1 MQPSN
6 GTATLT
12 RSEHKVSYVIRRYAV
27 MQKILKIY
35 ADTAPQLSAYLPG
48 EGMPNSEWTVLPL
61 PEKPYLAFEQANAH
75 EAFLLEC
82 LHHIPPAF
90 WQGKSREETVL
101 TYLSAVDDAMGLLAE
116 NIASRIT
123 REVKE
128 T

>member
-6 GTATLT
+6 GMAIPT
-12 RSEHKVSYVIRRYAV
+12 RSEPEVSYVIRRYAV
-27 MQKILKIY
+27 TQKILKIH

-48 EGMPNSEWTVLPL
+48 EGMPGSEWTVLPL
-61 PEKPYLAFEQANAH
+61 PEKLYLQFKQADAH
-75 EAFLLEC
+75 DQFVSNC
-82 LHHIPPAF
+82 LKHIPVAF
-90 WQGKSREETVL
+90 WQGKSREEIVL

-123 REVKE
+123 KEVKG